1 MVLIMYG
8 ELIANLPKTEDSSRW
23 TSKQRVSV
31 NDLEDEIRLYSWG
44 ERDIDDDFFYLS
56 MFTDGS
62 GEFSLTS
69 RMYTR
74 YPGDC

>member
-1 MVLIMYG
+1 MYG
-8 ELIANLPKTEDSSRW
+8 QLIANLPKTENSSRW

-31 NDLEDEIRLYSWG
+31 QNLEDEIRLYSWG
-44 ERDIDDDFFYLS
+44 ERDIDDDFWYLS
-56 MFTDGS
+56 MFTDGA

-74 YPGDC
+74 FPGDC

>member
-1 MVLIMYG
+1 MWYSKI
-8 ELIANLPKTEDSSRW
+8 IANLPKTEDSSLW
-23 TSKQRVSV
+23 TPEQQVSV
-31 NDLEDEIRLYSWG
+31 ESLRYEIMLYSWG
-44 ERDIDDDFFYLS
+44 DKPVDDDFFYLS
-56 MFTDGS
+56 MFTDGA

>member
-1 MVLIMYG
+1 MYG
-8 ELIANLPKTEDSSRW
+8 QLIANLPKTEDSSRW

-31 NDLEDEIRLYSWG
+31 QSLEDEIRLYSWG
-44 ERDIDDDFFYLS
+44 ERDIDDDFWYLS
-56 MFTDGS
+56 MFTDGA

-74 YPGDC
+74 FPGDC

>member
-1 MVLIMYG
+1 MYG
-8 ELIANLPKTEDSSRW
+8 TLIANLPKTEDFNLW

-31 NDLEDEIRLYSWG
+31 QSLEDEIRLYSWG
-44 ERDIDDDFFYLS
+44 DKPVDDDFWYLS
-56 MFTDGS
+56 MFTDGA

>member
-1 MVLIMYG
+1 MWYSKI
-8 ELIANLPKTEDSSRW
+8 IANLPKTEDFSRW

-31 NDLEDEIRLYSWG
+31 QSLEDEIRLYSWG
-44 ERDIDDDFFYLS
+44 EKKVDDDFWYLS
-56 MFTDGS
+56 MFTDGA

>member
-1 MVLIMYG
+1 MYG
-8 ELIANLPKTEDSSRW
+8 QIIANLPKTEDSSRW

-31 NDLEDEIRLYSWG
+31 QSLEDEIREYSWG
-44 ERDIDDDFFYLS
+44 DKPVDDDFWYLS
-56 MFTDGS
+56 MFTDGA

>member
-1 MVLIMYG
+1 MY
-8 ELIANLPKTEDSSRW
+8 EEIIANLPKTKNKSRW

-31 NDLEDEIRLYSWG
+31 NSLEDEIRLYSWG
-44 ERDIDDDFFYLS
+44 EKTVDDDFFYLS
-56 MFTDGS
+56 MFTDGA

-69 RMYTR
+69 TEYTR